1 MRLLSLAIPLLL
13 LAGSSTPAR
22 ASVVVKLDLPQLVG
36 QADAIFVGKAI
47 RAQSRWSE
55 NGRHIVTD
63 VTFLVEHAIRGARA
77 RDTVVVRSL
86 GGAVGGLGMRI
97 SGSPTFNV
105 GDQAL
110 LFTDLRAGHRYVSGM
125 EQGVFR
131 LSRDLSGQVV
141 VRQTIGKGLALARRT
156 PAGGLELIK
165 ESGAPGPQ
173 PLESFVKQVRET
185 IAACARQP
193 ARCQSR

>member
-1 MRLLSLAIPLLL
+1 MRLLILAFPLLL
-13 LAGSSTPAR
+13 LSGPAR
-22 ASVVVKLDLPQLVG
+22 ASVIIKLDLPQLVG
-36 QADAIFVGKAI
+36 RADVIFVGKAI
-47 RAQSRWSE
+47 RAQSHWSE
-55 NGRHIVTD
+55 DRRHIVTD
-63 VTFLVEHAIRGARA
+63 VTFQVDRAVRGTRA

-110 LFTDLRAGHRYVSGM
+110 LFTDVQAGHRRVVGM

-131 LSRDLSGQVV
+131 LSRDPSGQIL
-141 VRQTIGKGLALARRT
+141 VRQVLGRGLGLARRT
-156 PAGGLELIK
+156 PTGGLEMIK
-165 ESGAPGPQ
+165 ESAPLAPQ
-173 PLESFVKQVRET
+173 PLEPFVKQVQQT
-185 IAACARQP
+185 IDLCSRQP